1 MQSNV
6 PIQQGFSPTEQNM
19 KQQQNLSKAPI
30 TFGVLT
36 FFSFL
41 PSKGNCETLYVF
53 GVPNYM
59 PEEIWGHLE

>member
-1 MQSNV
+1 
-6 PIQQGFSPTEQNM
+6 M

-30 TFGVLT
+30 TFDDLS